1 MENHFRKAL
10 HKLVTHP
17 TTLTSQNSGREVII
31 LKLDYFEAQIF
42 SKIDYFDHFLIFS
55 SFQVLSL
62 EEILAE
68 GVPAQVSADH
78 NNEEYQNDHHWIITL
93 IIKMIIGLSF

>member
-31 LKLDYFEAQIF
+31 LKLDFFKLEYLEA
-42 SKIDYFDHFLIFS
+42 
-55 SFQVLSL
+55 
-62 EEILAE
+62 
-68 GVPAQVSADH
+68 
-78 NNEEYQNDHHWIITL
+78 
-93 IIKMIIGLSF
+93 